1 MNTNTQLPIVCNN
14 TSNIYTRDLRHF
26 LQLGGGIPYIKYPN
40 TKSYNPNLLPV
51 ESEKVGNCIT
61 IDLWTSSGHIQSH
74 QRLMFLIDKPEK

>member
-1 MNTNTQLPIVCNN
+1 MRGKYPLRKCFEI
-14 TSNIYTRDLRHF
+14 IYGHF
-26 LQLGGGIPYIKYPN
+26 KKVAESAIPYIKYPN